1 VDWMRKDL
9 GFVLEEAI
17 ANGSNLEVTALV
29 DTFYAE
35 IQQKGGGRWDTS
47 SLFRRLRS

>member
-1 VDWMRKDL
+1 MRNDL

-17 ANGSNLEVTALV
+17 ANGSNLEVTTLV

-35 IQQKGGGRWDTS
+35 IQRKGGGKLDTS